1 MKIAIIGCG
10 YVGQSVARLWQKK
23 GHFLTVTTTT
33 PEKKAFLENIANQ
46 VIVMKGNDLESL
58 NQVCENQDVILLCVG
73 AKNRTGYKETYLETA
88 QNLTKVLAN
97 NSTVKQLIYT
107 GSYSILGDQKGVWTD
122 ETATPSPTNETGQI
136 LLETEQVLLTQNNSN
151 IKVCILRLGGI
162 YGPGRTVLK
171 IFQSWAG
178 TTQNGNGEDYSNWT
192 HLDDIVNGLDFAK
205 NEQLEGIYNLVHD
218 TPMQRKEILE
228 KLFRIHNLPEV
239 NWNTSDSQV
248 YPYNTRLSNQKI
260 KDKGYQFLHPEIILE
275 LT

>member
-33 PEKKAFLENIANQ
+33 PEKKASLENIANQ
-46 VIVMKGNDLESL
+46 VIVMTGNDLESL
-58 NQVCENQDVILLCVG
+58 NQVCENQDVILLCIG
-73 AKNRTGYKETYLETA
+73 AKNRNSYRETYLETA

-122 ETATPSPTNETGQI
+122 ETATPAPTNENSQI
-136 LLETEQVLLTQNNSN
+136 LLETEQVLLTQNNPN
-151 IKVCILRLGGI
+151 VKVCILRLGGI
-162 YGPGRTVLK
+162 YGPGRTILR

-228 KLFRIHNLPEV
+228 KLCRIHNLPEV
-239 NWNTSDSQV
+239 NWNTSDSQM

-260 KDKGYQFLHPEIILE
+260 KDQGYQFIHPEIILE

>member
-46 VIVMKGNDLESL
+46 GIVMKGNDLESL

>member
-10 YVGQSVARLWQKK
+10 YVGQSVARFWKEK

-33 PEKKAFLENIANQ
+33 PEQKTILENIANQ
-46 VIVMKGNDLESL
+46 VIVMKGNNLESV
-58 NQVCENQDVILLCVG
+58 NQVCENQEVILFCVG

-88 QNLTKVLAN
+88 QNLTQVLAN

-107 GSYSILGDQKGVWTD
+107 GSYSILGDQKGLWTD
-122 ETATPSPTNETGQI
+122 ETAIPNPTNETGQI
-136 LLETEQVLLTQNNSN
+136 LLETEQVLLAQNNPN
-151 IKVCILRLGGI
+151 VKTCILRLGGI
-162 YGPGRTVLK
+162 YGPGRTILR

-192 HLDDIVNGLDFAK
+192 HLDDIVNGLEFARS
-205 NEQLEGIYNLVHD
+205 EQLEGIYNLVHD
-218 TPMQRKEILE
+218 HPMKRKELLE
-228 KLFRIHNLPEV
+228 KLFTIHNLPPV
-239 NWNTSDSQV
+239 KWSISGGQT

-260 KDKGYQFLHPEIILE
+260 KDQGYQFIHPEIRLE